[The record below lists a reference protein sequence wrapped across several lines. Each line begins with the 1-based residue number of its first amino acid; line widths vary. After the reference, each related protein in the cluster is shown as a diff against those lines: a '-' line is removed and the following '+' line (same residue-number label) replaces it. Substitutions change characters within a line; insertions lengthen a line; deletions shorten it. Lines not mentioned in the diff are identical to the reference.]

1 MDLIN
6 NRTRDI
12 AALALNGLYERS
24 RAISAYTVNATTP
37 GYQRKDV
44 AFEDQIQHMIER
56 EDLKE
61 KIKAENSRKIVENP
75 VEALKKQD
83 PAQIAFLRSPVN
95 NNFSPEILADYSDP
109 ISADGNNVNLEA
121 EMMDEAKTGTQYTI
135 LATLMSRSYQGL
147 QSVIRGQL

>member
-6 NRTRDI
+6 NRTREI

-24 RAISAYTVNATTP
+24 RAISANTVNATTP

-61 KIKAENSRKIVENP
+61 QLKVQNSRKMVENP
-75 VEALKKQD
+75 AEALKKQD
-83 PAQIAFLRSPVN
+83 PAQIAFLRSSVN
-95 NNFSPEILADYSDP
+95 NNFEPEVLMDFSDP

-135 LATLMSRSYQGL
+135 LATLMSRSFQSL
-147 QSVIRGQL
+147 QSVIKGQ

>member
-24 RAISAYTVNATTP
+24 RAISANTVNATTP
-37 GYQRKDV
+37 GYQ
-44 AFEDQIQHMIER
+44 
-56 EDLKE
+56 
-61 KIKAENSRKIVENP
+61 KIVENP